1 VVEIE
6 QKTKS
11 ILKGVGAFVVG
22 GVLVTLGVAV
32 WMDGNTGFG
41 GGLGAVGILI
51 VVAWLSSAL
60 QNRKKSRETQAE
72 DHQEGE
78 KQ

>member
-6 QKTKS
+6 QKTKP

-41 GGLGAVGILI
+41 GGLAAAGILL
-51 VVAWLSSAL
+51 VVAWFSSAMEK
-60 QNRKKSRETQAE
+60 RKKSRKAQPEN
-72 DHQEGE
+72 HPKG
-78 KQ
+78 

>member
-11 ILKGVGAFVVG
+11 ILKGVAVFVVG

-32 WMDGNTGFG
+32 WMDGGIGFG
-41 GGLGAVGILI
+41 GGLAAAGILL
-51 VVAWLSSAL
+51 VVAWFSSAMEK
-60 QNRKKSRETQAE
+60 RKKSRKTQPE
-72 DHQEGE
+72 DHPKG
-78 KQ
+78 

>member
-1 VVEIE
+1 ME

-11 ILKGVGAFVVG
+11 VLKGVAVFVAG
-22 GVLVTLGVAV
+22 GVLVALGVSV
-32 WMDGNTGFG
+32 WMDGGTGFG
-41 GGLGAVGILI
+41 GGLAAAGILL
-51 VVAWLSSAL
+51 VVAWFSNAMEK
-60 QNRKKSRETQAE
+60 RKKSRKAQAE

>member
-1 VVEIE
+1 
-6 QKTKS
+6 
-11 ILKGVGAFVVG
+11 
-22 GVLVTLGVAV
+22 
-32 WMDGNTGFG
+32 MDGNTGFG

-60 QNRKKSRETQAE
+60 QNRKKARKTQP
-72 DHQEGE
+72 DDQQKGE